1 MTPLARILQKKGFT
15 QPPWWANENWSGPV
29 WSSLSSEKETIDRD
43 FEGYIDGAYKANG
56 VVFACILTRLLVFTE
71 ARFQWRRYENGRPTD
86 LFGDPNLKLIE
97 DPWPGGTT
105 GEVLAHLEQ
114 DASLAGNAF
123 LAKVGPPEAPRL
135 RRLRPDWVS
144 IVTGSPSDD
153 PFDLEAKVVGYI
165 YKPLRGE
172 NRTEVL
178 LTPDRVMHYSPIP
191 DPDAQWRGMS
201 WLTPVVNE
209 IMADSAATKH
219 KLKFFENGASLGLI
233 LSYDPKLTP
242 DQFNSA
248 VAKFTEAHE
257 GIDKAYK
264 TLHVGGGVDPKVYGA
279 DLKQLDFKVTQGA
292 GETRIAMAAGVHPV
306 MVGMSEGLAGASLN
320 AGNFAAARRRF
331 SDGTIRPL
339 WRIAAASL
347 QKILTPP
354 EDAHLWYDDR
364 DIAFLREDAKEEA
377 GIRQVEATTIR
388 QLVDGGFA
396 HDSVIA
402 AIAAGDWS
410 LLEHSGLFSV
420 QLQPAGAAASDAD
433 GTVDGATPPTPR
445 EIAEMIQKI
454 YLGVGVVISTREA
467 RAILNRAGA
476 GLDPGSD
483 PTKARPINTPT
494 LERVTQ

>member
-1 MTPLARILQKKGFT
+1 MTPLARFFQKTPLARLFQQKSFT

-43 FEGYIDGAYKANG
+43 FEGYVEGAYKANG
-56 VVFACILTRLLVFTE
+56 VVFACILTRLLLFTE

-86 LFGDPNLKLIE
+86 LFGNPDLGLIE

-114 DASLAGNAF
+114 DASLAGNAYI
-123 LAKVGPPEAPRL
+123 ARVGPPDAPRL

-153 PFDLEAKVVGYI
+153 PFDIEAQVIGYI

-172 NRTEVL
+172 KRTETF

-292 GETRIAMAAGVHPV
+292 GETRIAMAAGTHPV

-331 SDGTIRPL
+331 VDMTIRPL
-339 WRIAAASL
+339 WRITAASM
-347 QKILTPP
+347 QRILTRPAG
-354 EDAHLWYDDR
+354 AHLWYDDR
-364 DIAFLREDAKEEA
+364 DIPALRQDAQEEA
-377 GIRQVEATTIR
+377 DIRKTEAETIAH
-388 QLVDGGFA
+388 LVNQGYTHA
-396 HDSVIA
+396 SVIA
-402 AIAAGDWS
+402 AVNAGDWN
-410 LLEHSGLFSV
+410 LLVDSGYRSV
-420 QLQPAGAAASDAD
+420 QLYAPGQTPPAPPPTVDQGAAA
-433 GTVDGATPPTPR
+433 
-445 EIAEMIQKI
+445 
-454 YLGVGVVISTREA
+454 
-467 RAILNRAGA
+467 
-476 GLDPGSD
+476 
-483 PTKARPINTPT
+483 
-494 LERVTQ
+494 